1 MRISASSLT
10 AQVQA
15 DNGQYVHRLEPPLA
29 DFLPCETDEQGEI
42 VPSPSAPREL
52 PNAVKQLLSFELG
65 REIMRRSRRG
75 AGGGEAGGSAGGS
88 SAAAAGAGA
97 KAAPPVAKAGPKIV
111 TQREPS
117 ERRDMFGRVVT
128 AAPARKRKDA
138 PSGAGGASSG
148 AAEPETVQQVR
159 RAPTLKPPT
168 PPRPQPL
175 CSAPP
180 SLLPLATTLT
190 QPRPE
195 ILAPAPPQLTP
206 TILPRRRCAINTT
219 RASRM
224 Q

>member
-1 MRISASSLT
+1 M
-10 AQVQA
+10 
-15 DNGQYVHRLEPPLA
+15 
-29 DFLPCETDEQGEI
+29 
-42 VPSPSAPREL
+42 PSPSAPREL

-88 SAAAAGAGA
+88 SGAAAGAGA

-148 AAEPETVQQVR
+148 AAEPETVQQVG
-159 RAPTLKPPT
+159 RAPPSNRPP

-175 CSAPP
+175 CPAPP
-180 SLLPLATTLT
+180 SPLTPAATLT
-190 QPRPE
+190 QPLPQ
-195 ILAPAPPQLTP
+195 PPSP
-206 TILPRRRCAINTT
+206 SRNASPCPFLP
-219 RASRM
+219 S
-224 Q
+224 

>member
-1 MRISASSLT
+1 M
-10 AQVQA
+10 QA

-75 AGGGEAGGSAGGS
+75 AGGDAGGGGVGAS
-88 SAAAAGAGA
+88 SAAAAAGAGAGA
-97 KAAPPVAKAGPKIV
+97 KAAPPAAKAGPKIV

-148 AAEPETVQQVR
+148 AAEPETVQQVG
-159 RAPTLKPPT
+159 RALPQIAHPT
-168 PPRPQPL
+168 PSQAELRPPRVQVRYKYHEGVTN
-175 CSAPP
+175 AVRRTVRVQD
-180 SLLPLATTLT
+180 LL
-190 QPRPE
+190 
-195 ILAPAPPQLTP
+195 
-206 TILPRRRCAINTT
+206 
-219 RASRM
+219 
-224 Q
+224 

>member
-1 MRISASSLT
+1 M
-10 AQVQA
+10 QA

-75 AGGGEAGGSAGGS
+75 AGGDAGGGVGES
-88 SAAAAGAGA
+88 SAAAAAGAGAGA
-97 KAAPPVAKAGPKIV
+97 KAAPPAAKAGPKIV

-148 AAEPETVQQVR
+148 AAEPETVQQVG
-159 RAPTLKPPT
+159 RALPQIAHPT
-168 PPRPQPL
+168 PSQAELRPPRVQVRYKYHEGVTN
-175 CSAPP
+175 AVRRTVRVQD
-180 SLLPLATTLT
+180 LL
-190 QPRPE
+190 
-195 ILAPAPPQLTP
+195 
-206 TILPRRRCAINTT
+206 
-219 RASRM
+219 
-224 Q
+224 